1 MQSIVLEVTPSQ
13 KETLELRACEN
24 GFVSVSS
31 YLKVLALR
39 IDSFIFSALD
49 ATAQEKSFTFSFDV
63 DVTQKEKID
72 KKVQESNA
80 QTLEEYLLYIG
91 LYGIINATVEIRSS
105 GTLDSMLERI
115 AQSKKNQ
122 R

>member
-24 GFVSVSS
+24 GFDSVSS